1 VVTAADWRRRVEGWR
16 RAERR
21 EQSLRAEAG
30 PMTPTDSFAAALE
43 LFDLLP
49 IDIHTSDITREREVA
64 SARRA
69 WQTLRIRLV
78 R

>member
-1 VVTAADWRRRVEGWR
+1 
-16 RAERR
+16 
-21 EQSLRAEAG
+21 
-30 PMTPTDSFAAALE
+30 MTPTDSFAAALE

-49 IDIHTSDITREREVA
+49 IDIQTSDITREREVA

>member
-1 VVTAADWRRRVEGWR
+1 VVTAADLRRRVEGWR
-16 RAERR
+16 QAERR

-30 PMTPTDSFAAALE
+30 PLTPAESLRAAFE

-49 IDIHTSDITREREVA
+49 IDIQTSDVTREREVA

-69 WQTLRIRLV
+69 WQTLRIRLA